1 MNNIINLVNRSLEAA
16 FAVLLAPFSGVG
28 PLIPVLVISFLS
40 GLLMLWAFG
49 KWSDQERIRAAKDR
63 IRGHLLGVRLYQHD
77 VRVVL
82 RLQASILRQVATYFR
97 LSLSPIVVLIVPLLL
112 ILIQLNLF
120 FSNRPLQI
128 GRPTVLTV
136 RTDDRFRPGTDIEL
150 RASDGIT
157 VETAPVH
164 SSTRHEVSWRVRAD
178 RAGRFAAVI
187 EADGRSLE
195 KSIVA
200 GKRWAAVSPTRTRN
214 WFDQLF
220 FSGEPPLPGST
231 GITAIELAYP
241 AQSIDLFGWK
251 TDWLVLFLVVSIVTA
266 FAMKRFFGIEI

>member
-1 MNNIINLVNRSLEAA
+1 VNNIINLVNGSLEAA
-16 FAVLLAPFSGVG
+16 FAVLLAPFRSAG

-82 RLQASILRQVATYFR
+82 RLQASILREVVTYFR

-120 FSNRPLQI
+120 FSKSPLEI

-136 RTDDRFRPGTDIEL
+136 TTDDQFRPGTNIEL
-150 RASDGIT
+150 RAPDGIT

-164 SSTRHEVSWRVRAD
+164 SIANHEVSWRLRAD

-187 EADGRSLE
+187 ESGGQSLE

-200 GKRWAAVSPTRTRN
+200 GERWAAVSPTRTRD

-220 FSGEPPLPGST
+220 FSGEPPLPESA
-231 GITAIELAYP
+231 GISAIELDYP
-241 AQSIDLFGWK
+241 AQSIDLFGWE
-251 TDWLVLFLVVSIVTA
+251 TDWLVLFLIVSIVTA